1 MSRRHTVRAARCDH
15 RASADE
21 IYRTL
26 DRITAPLT
34 RSWQRLERARRIV
47 LKLNMVTDTAPSPA
61 GACRRAPRNCLRL
74 NMQPDTARFGGRRQE
89 LVDED
94 VIRAVL
100 RLLRARTSATL
111 IATDTCVHTRDKTV
125 PVDFESAPVLRE
137 FGVEL
142 VDAGVPP
149 LRVYEVPG
157 GGNMFDRYLLTSCI
171 GEADEFVSVAKMKNH
186 LFMGVTL
193 CMKNLF
199 GLPPPNRPDGRIR
212 QYFHHAIR
220 LSYVLPDWR

>member
-1 MSRRHTVRAARCDH
+1 MNRRYTVRAARCDH

-34 RSWQRLERARRIV
+34 RSWERLERARRIV
-47 LKLNMVTDTAPSPA
+47 LKFNMT
-61 GACRRAPRNCLRL
+61 
-74 NMQPDTARFGGRRQE
+74 QPDTARFGGRRQE

-111 IATDTCVHTRDKTV
+111 IATDTCLHTPDQTV

-171 GEADEFVSVAKMKNH
+171 GEADEFVSVAK
-186 LFMGVTL
+186 
-193 CMKNLF
+193 
-199 GLPPPNRPDGRIR
+199 
-212 QYFHHAIR
+212 IR
-220 LSYVLPDWR
+220 LPDMMG